1 MSKRPFNIIARDD
14 AGIQQAIRILQ
25 NTKISPEHPLE
36 LIIQPYKR
44 NRSQEQNRLMWSW
57 INMLSNDLGDTPEAI
72 HEDLKRRF
80 LKKLLERE
88 NETFRDS
95 LDKLR
100 KAYLDG
106 HHELA
111 VQLERFVMDQAS
123 TSMLNTKQ
131 FTEYLELILE
141 HAKSLNI
148 NLPLPADRKKL

>member
-1 MSKRPFNIIARDD
+1 
-14 AGIQQAIRILQ
+14 
-25 NTKISPEHPLE
+25 
-36 LIIQPYKR
+36 
-44 NRSQEQNRLMWSW
+44 
-57 INMLSNDLGDTPEAI
+57 MLSNDLGDTPEAI